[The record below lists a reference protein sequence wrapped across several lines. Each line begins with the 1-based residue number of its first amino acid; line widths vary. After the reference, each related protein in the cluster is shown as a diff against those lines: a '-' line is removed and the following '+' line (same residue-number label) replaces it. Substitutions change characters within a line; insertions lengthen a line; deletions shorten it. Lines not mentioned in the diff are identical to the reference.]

1 MLRLGNIF
9 RGLKISRLGETGLES
24 GSCHGVLDTV
34 VTRVRLRLWLWLRL
48 SRGLLSCLSPPPAE
62 ALLDV
67 LHLTLH
73 ALNEVG
79 DAAGHVLLHHLPLA
93 AHLLLHHH
101 LDLLPAALALQDL
114 SLIVDANLALQP
126 SHVLG
131 QE

>member
-1 MLRLGNIF
+1 MLRIGNIF

-34 VTRVRLRLWLWLRL
+34 VTRVRLRLWLRL

-93 AHLLLHHH
+93 AHLLLQHH

-126 SHVLG
+126 SRVLG